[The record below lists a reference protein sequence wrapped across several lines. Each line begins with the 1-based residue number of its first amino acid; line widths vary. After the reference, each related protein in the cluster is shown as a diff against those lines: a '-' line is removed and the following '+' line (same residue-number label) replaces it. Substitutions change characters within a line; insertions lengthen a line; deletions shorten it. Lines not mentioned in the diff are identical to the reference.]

1 MAKTI
6 ERGQTRGDSGNS
18 SGRVSDRR
26 REDCNLRSWALAD
39 GETQSQSIVVSARGW
54 LVVNPLGVAEPT
66 VGWKRA
72 PLSAVAPFLVLFRI
86 SVLHICILRFI
97 E

>member
-1 MAKTI
+1 MAETI
-6 ERGQTRGDSGNS
+6 ERGQTRGELWRFSR
-18 SGRVSDRR
+18 RVSDRR

-72 PLSAVAPFLVLFRI
+72 PLSVVAPTSEVI
-86 SVLHICILRFI
+86 SDKCFVHIAS
-97 E
+97 